1 MAGDLHTELRLRAE
15 RNVESIM
22 DEAKAEADR
31 LASQAETRIEDERR
45 AVLGKKDRELRAEA
59 RVKVAAERH
68 AAMRAVLLAKVEVVD
83 RVLDEARRRLPEA
96 AQSRAYVST
105 LAKELRD
112 AVAFV
117 GEQGAVVRCPEE
129 LKQAVLEAA
138 RDLPNVSVEADE
150 GAESGF
156 KIIGKRGSLV
166 VDGTLETR
174 LDRLSSILA
183 IEIHK
188 RLEEISR

>member
-15 RNVESIM
+15 RSVESIM

-31 LASQAETRIEDERR
+31 LASEAEARIEDERR
-45 AVLGKKDRELRAEA
+45 TVLGKKDRELRTEA

-68 AAMRAVLLAKVEVVD
+68 AAMRAVLLAKVKVVD

-96 AQSRAYVST
+96 ARSRAYASA
-105 LAKELRD
+105 LARELQD
-112 AVAFV
+112 AFAFV
-117 GEQGAVVRCPEE
+117 GEQGAVVRCSEE
-129 LKQAVLEAA
+129 SKQAVLEAT

-150 GAESGF
+150 DADSGF
-156 KIIGKRGSLV
+156 KMIGKRGSLV

-188 RLEEISR
+188 RLEEV

>member
-15 RNVESIM
+15 RAAESIM

-31 LASQAETRIEDERR
+31 LASEADKGIEERRR

-59 RVKVAAERH
+59 RSKVAAERH
-68 AAMRAVLLAKVEVVD
+68 AAMRTVLVAKAKVVD

-96 AQSRAYVST
+96 ARSGTYASA
-105 LAKELRD
+105 LGKELRD

-117 GEQGAVVRCPEE
+117 GEQGAVVRCPDE
-129 LKQAVLEAA
+129 LQPVLLEAA
-138 RDLPNVSVEADE
+138 RDLPNISVEAEQD
-150 GAESGF
+150 ADTGF
-156 KIIGKRGSLV
+156 KVIGKGGALV
-166 VDGTLETR
+166 VDQTLETR
-174 LDRLSSILA
+174 LDRLGSILA

-188 RLEEISR
+188 RLEEI